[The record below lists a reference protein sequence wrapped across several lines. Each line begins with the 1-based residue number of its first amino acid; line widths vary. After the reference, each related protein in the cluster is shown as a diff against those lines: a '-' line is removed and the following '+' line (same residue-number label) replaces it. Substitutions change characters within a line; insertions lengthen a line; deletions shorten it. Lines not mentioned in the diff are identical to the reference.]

1 MEAIIITGAAG
12 GIGRELVRVLRE
24 GGYAAIAVDRVARP
38 EGMEC
43 DGYVQCDIRR
53 TVEDASYA
61 EETFGRIRGALGGA
75 ALKALV
81 NNAAVQVVAPLQ
93 ALTREDWRATL
104 DVNVIAPFIWAQAF
118 LGDLEANEGC
128 VLNVSSI
135 HARLTK
141 PEFVAYAT
149 SKAALSGMTRA
160 MAVEFGH
167 KVRVNAIE
175 PAAIDTEMLRAG
187 FAGRNEEFSR
197 LADCHPVR
205 RIGTPEEVARLALV
219 LIAGRIAFLNGAS
232 IALDGGIGNRLHDT
246 A

>member
-24 GGYAAIAVDRVARP
+24 GGYAAVAVDRVARP

-61 EETFGRIRGALGGA
+61 EEAFGRIRDTLGGA

-81 NNAAVQVVAPLQ
+81 NNAALQVVAPLQ
-93 ALTREDWRATL
+93 QLTRADWRATL
-104 DVNVIAPFIWAQAF
+104 DVNVVAPFIWAQAF
-118 LGDLEANEGC
+118 LDDLERGAGS
-128 VLNVSSI
+128 VLNISSI
-135 HARLTK
+135 HAKLTK

-149 SKAALSGMTRA
+149 SKAALSGLTRA

-167 KVRVNAIE
+167 RVRVNAIE
-175 PAAIDTEMLRAG
+175 PAAVDTDMLRAG
-187 FAGRNEEFSR
+187 FVGRDEEFSK
-197 LADCHPVR
+197 LAGCHPIR

-219 LIAGRIAFLNGAS
+219 LVAGRIPFLNGVC
-232 IALDGGIGNRLHDT
+232 IALDGGIGGRLHDT